1 MGSSECLL
9 HRCRT
14 PPVPSHSVE
23 LLVAA
28 NPAEDS
34 RLPYLIRLPVGA
46 GLVFATSDVWPRTKA
61 LYCHRLDIADWP
73 ADPVVVD
80 RVELV
85 RSGR

>member
-46 GLVFATSDVWPRTKA
+46 GLVFATSDV
-61 LYCHRLDIADWP
+61 
-73 ADPVVVD
+73 
-80 RVELV
+80 
-85 RSGR
+85 